1 MPKASELKKGSIVGI
16 NNLPHVVEDL
26 KVSTPSARGA
36 ASIYRFRFR
45 NLITKN
51 KLDAAVKG
59 DELYT
64 DIDLER
70 REIQYLYKE
79 GDLYTFMDTETY
91 DQFQLPRDAI
101 EDQLPYLVEEMEGI
115 FALLSDGKV
124 LAIELPQK
132 VTLAIES
139 CDPVMKGATVTSR
152 NKPATCQTGLV
163 VMVPEYLEAG
173 EEIIV
178 DTATGTYLS
187 RATVSKF

>member
-1 MPKASELKKGSIVGI
+1 MPKACELKKGSIVAI
-16 NNLPHVVEDL
+16 NGAPHVLEEL

-59 DELYT
+59 DEMYS
-64 DIDLER
+64 DIDLDR
-70 REIQYLYKE
+70 RPVQYLYRE
-79 GDLYTFMDTETY
+79 GDLFTFMELDSFE
-91 DQFQLPRDAI
+91 QFGLSEDMIA
-101 EDQLPYLVEEMEGI
+101 DQLPYLVEDMEGI
-115 FALLSDGKV
+115 SALVSDGKV

-132 VTLAIES
+132 VVMTIER

-152 NKPATCQTGLV
+152 SKPATCQTGLV
-163 VMVPEYLEAG
+163 VMVPEYMEQG

-178 DTATGTYLS
+178 DTATGTFQG

>member
-1 MPKASELKKGSIVGI
+1 MPKACELKKGDIVGI
-16 NNLPHVVEDL
+16 NKLPHVLEDL

-51 KLDAAVKG
+51 KLDHAVKG
-59 DELYT
+59 DEAYD

-70 REIQYLYKE
+70 REVQYLYPE
-79 GDLYTFMDTETY
+79 GDVYTFMDSESY
-91 DQFQLPRDAI
+91 EQFELSKEMI
-101 EDQLPYLVEEMEGI
+101 EDQVPFLSEDMEGI
-115 FALLSDGKV
+115 YALVSDGKV

-132 VTLAIES
+132 VTLTIES

-152 NKPATCQTGLV
+152 NKPAKCHGGVT
-163 VMVPEYLEAG
+163 VMIPEYLEAG

-178 DTATGTYLS
+178 DTVTGEYVS
-187 RATVSKF
+187 RANVSKF